1 MLSNLSYFSLCKKEK
16 FIIRFRINTRN
27 VNICFFCS
35 EYVPILTRDQRVR
48 YKKEYNTHY
57 NEYLRYHEILRQAK
71 SRFTK
76 LSKQRENLQR
86 GTPEYRVSQF
96 YFSYAQL
103 ITFDIDN

>member
-1 MLSNLSYFSLCKKEK
+1 M
-16 FIIRFRINTRN
+16 
-27 VNICFFCS
+27 
-35 EYVPILTRDQRVR
+35 R

-96 YFSYAQL
+96 YFSYAQV
-103 ITFDIDN
+103 ITFDIESKAFLDLLELSYRFQSDFSKLGRY

>member
-1 MLSNLSYFSLCKKEK
+1 M
-16 FIIRFRINTRN
+16 
-27 VNICFFCS
+27 
-35 EYVPILTRDQRVR
+35 R

>member
-1 MLSNLSYFSLCKKEK
+1 M
-16 FIIRFRINTRN
+16 
-27 VNICFFCS
+27 
-35 EYVPILTRDQRVR
+35 R

-96 YFSYAQL
+96 YFRYAQL
-103 ITFDIDN
+103 ITFDINIESEAFLDLAHIRIVLPISI